1 MLVLII
7 ILLGIDIFTGIW
19 YWNRNNLIFNPVNF
33 NNILT
38 PILTLLAIIIY
49 GIALFT
55 SIEQNKILHNQ
66 NIKPYYLREIKKLK
80 NRAKKTEINHLGVFD
95 EEKVHLLNY
104 TKYLMSAITKLTKSN
119 DFINDYKDFENN
131 LKHNRG

>member
-7 ILLGIDIFTGIW
+7 ILLVIDIFTGIW

-66 NIKPYYLREIKKLK
+66 NIKPYYLKEIKNLK